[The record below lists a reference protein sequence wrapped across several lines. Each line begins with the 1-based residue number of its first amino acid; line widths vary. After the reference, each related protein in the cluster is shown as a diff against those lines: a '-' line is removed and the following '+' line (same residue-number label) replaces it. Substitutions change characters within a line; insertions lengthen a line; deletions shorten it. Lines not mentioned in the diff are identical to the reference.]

1 MSSTA
6 GPGLTVRPEEAE
18 ALAWVMLAEL
28 SGTVPDEDELQA
40 DARAVPQGGDDR

>member
-28 SGTVPDEDELQA
+28 SGIVPGEDELRS
-40 DARAVPQGGDDR
+40 DTPAVPRGEGDR